1 MLCPTFNGR
10 FVPIAEVID
19 VTRSEYR
26 MRKTDC
32 RPTWS
37 NSRLMRDEYGNGHR
51 GQYAACRT
59 AKYEFAK
66 PRMPVTAHHDHAR
79 RTICDPRQNDIGHV
93 DIGGRKGYNLDL
105 DTVTGKVT
113 ADCDAANLP
122 PIAGF
127 LVGDDEQFDGAG
139 LLQQRQCV
147 VDGMR
152 RSAAAV
158 PAASKESDSRVAL
171 FRSTLS
177 STKVVGLRVTRRQ
190 RLRIDPAGDLVE
202 SFIGE
207 RLDGLVKS
215 GFGFLGEADGVHLL
229 SPEFMVDFGSCAT
242 CS

>member
-1 MLCPTFNGR
+1 MCCR
-10 FVPIAEVID
+10 SRKVIK

-32 RPTWS
+32 RLTWL
-37 NSRLMRDEYGNGHR
+37 NSLLMRDESGNGHR

-139 LLQQRQCV
+139 LLQQRQCI
-147 VDGMR
+147 VDGTR

-158 PAASKESDSRVAL
+158 PAAHSTRNQSWVIRSR
-171 FRSTLS
+171 
-177 STKVVGLRVTRRQ
+177 
-190 RLRIDPAGDLVE
+190 
-202 SFIGE
+202 
-207 RLDGLVKS
+207 
-215 GFGFLGEADGVHLL
+215 
-229 SPEFMVDFGSCAT
+229 SPERWTSLALGIIPTFNRDSPFKQRGY
-242 CS
+242 